1 MATGSE
7 VVRVGT
13 SGWSYPTGE
22 GKWTGVIYP
31 PGTKSELGYYATH
44 LFRAVEVNVSF
55 YRLIPPAT
63 ARAWARITPPGF
75 EFAVKAWQKFTHPKM
90 HGKAT
95 GKEEE
100 VTGADLDKFRAGL
113 GPLAEAG
120 KLGAVLLQFPPSFH
134 ASLQNLEHLGMLVKS
149 LADYPLAVELRHR
162 SWSQRQA
169 ETRSLLEAHRATWV
183 VIDEPKFPSSIRQ
196 EVEPLSGML
205 YLRLHGRNAAKWWNH
220 DRAEERY
227 DYLYSEAEL
236 RPFAEKIREMLTQAR
251 PGRVFVFF
259 NNHARGQAVQ
269 NAQMMMSLLGQA
281 PTQGSTSAGNRE
293 RLRLSRP
300 G

>member
-1 MATGSE
+1 MAMDRGT
-7 VVRVGT
+7 VRVGT

-22 GKWTGVIYP
+22 GRWTGVVYP
-31 PGTKSELGYYATH
+31 PGTKSELGYYATR
-44 LFRAVEVNVSF
+44 LFNTVEVNVSF

-63 ARAWARITPPGF
+63 ARGWVRITPPGF
-75 EFAVKAWQKFTHPKM
+75 EFAVKAWQKFTHPRM
-90 HGKAT
+90 HAEAAGHV
-95 GKEEE
+95 EE
-100 VTGADLDKFRAGL
+100 VTQEDFDRFRAGL
-113 GPLAEAG
+113 EPLAEAG
-120 KLGAVLLQFPPSFH
+120 KLGAVLLQFSPSFV
-134 ASLQNLEHLGMLVKS
+134 ASPQSVDSLGTLLGK
-149 LADYPLAVELRHR
+149 LAAYPLAVELRHR
-162 SWSQRQA
+162 SWSHRKQ
-169 ETRSLLEAHRATWV
+169 ETRNLLQAHRATWV

-196 EVEPLSGML
+196 EVEPLSERL
-205 YLRLHGRNAAKWWNH
+205 YLRFHGRNAAKWWKH

-293 RLRLSRP
+293 RLRPSCP